1 MIKVAI
7 LDDYQNIFK
16 EFVDVKKYKTKYDF
30 QVFTEP
36 FQNEIEAAQEFG
48 TKYWIYFISEI
59 DLESETTSN
68 DPEMIQ
74 NPFYRIDPFDNDPD
88 NKEFVKKSE
97 SIHVTKRQEN

>member
-1 MIKVAI
+1 MKFYKIFISFVVINILLGSSHKFNQPFIDVAESSNPSI
-7 LDDYQNIFK
+7 VSI
-16 EFVDVKKYKTKYDF
+16 
-30 QVFTEP
+30 
-36 FQNEIEAAQEFG
+36 
-48 TKYWIYFISEI
+48 ISEI
-59 DLESETTSN
+59 DLENETTSN